1 LLTIDSGVEKD
12 DENRF
17 LKDAEDTLADVL
29 LDGETEVAK
38 LQTFFE
44 MLSFEIKCVPYQRP
58 RQALKCSATTGFLS
72 VSALAAYDEHGRR
85 M

>member
-1 LLTIDSGVEKD
+1 LLTIDSGVGKD

-44 MLSFEIKCVPYQRP
+44 LLSFEIKCVQYQGP
-58 RQALKCSATTGFLS
+58 R
-72 VSALAAYDEHGRR
+72 
-85 M
+85 